1 VLRRVGGY
9 PKGTFGYRNWIF
21 GYRKGIF
28 GRVGG
33 ANTLGGWIRAT

>member
-1 VLRRVGGY
+1 VSRRVGGY

-28 GRVGG
+28 ARVGG